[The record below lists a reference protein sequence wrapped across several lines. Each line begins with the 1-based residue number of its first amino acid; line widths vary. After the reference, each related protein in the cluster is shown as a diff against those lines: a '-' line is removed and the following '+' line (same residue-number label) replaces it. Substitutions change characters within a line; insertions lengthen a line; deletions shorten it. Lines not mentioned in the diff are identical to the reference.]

1 MGKNGNKATYR
12 KMKEIFSQ
20 AEKELLADKLEEIL
34 QDAYSQSPLSAVAVF
49 KRYLMDC
56 YSRDG

>member
-1 MGKNGNKATYR
+1 
-12 KMKEIFSQ
+12 MKEIFSQ
-20 AEKELLADKLEEIL
+20 AKKELLADKLKEIL